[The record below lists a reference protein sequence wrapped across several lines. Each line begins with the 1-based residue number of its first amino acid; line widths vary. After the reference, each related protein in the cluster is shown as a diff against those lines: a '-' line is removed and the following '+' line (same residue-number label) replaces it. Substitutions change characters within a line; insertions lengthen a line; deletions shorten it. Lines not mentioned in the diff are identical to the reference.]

1 MKIDFF
7 MKVSGSGNDFI
18 IIDNRDGLKRP
29 SPSNIKK
36 ICKEKT
42 GIGADG
48 LILLEKGEKGCDFRM
63 VYFNNDGKEAEMCG
77 NGGRSVV
84 LFAYL
89 MKIVKKRD
97 VILCSKKGKHRAQ
110 IKDGN
115 VVKLQ
120 LSTPHSLKE
129 NLKIK
134 TDGRTF
140 IGSFINTGVPHFV
153 IELDDIESIDVKNI
167 GRKIRFLKV
176 FGKDG
181 TNVNFVKRIKKGVIK
196 IRTYERGVEDET
208 LSCGTGSV
216 ASAVI
221 ISKKYSIPSPLK
233 VVARSGEI
241 LKVYFDEN
249 YSEVFLEGKVT
260 PVFLGYNLL

>member
-1 MKIDFF
+1 MKVDFF

-18 IIDNRDGLKRP
+18 IVDNRDGLKSP
-29 SPSNIKK
+29 SPSYIKK

-48 LILLEKGEKGCDFRM
+48 LILLEKCEKGCDFRM
-63 VYFNNDGKEAEMCG
+63 VYFNNDGKEAQMCG
-77 NGGRSVV
+77 NGGRSIV

-89 MKIVKKRD
+89 MKIVNKKH
-97 VILCSKKGKHRAQ
+97 VIFCSKKGKHTAQ
-110 IKDGN
+110 IKQGN

-120 LSTPHSLKE
+120 LSPPHSLRE
-129 NLKIK
+129 NLKVK
-134 TDGRTF
+134 TEYGTF
-140 IGSFINTGVPHFV
+140 TGSFINTGVPHFV
-153 IELDDIESIDVKNI
+153 IEVDDLESVDVKNV
-167 GRKIRFLKV
+167 GRNIRFSKV
-176 FGKDG
+176 FGKEG
-181 TNVNFVKRIKKGVIK
+181 TNVNFVKMVKKGIIK

-221 ISKKYSIPSPLK
+221 ISKKYCIPSPLK
-233 VVARSGEI
+233 VIARSGEI

-249 YSEVFLEGKVT
+249 HSEVFLEGKVT
-260 PVFLGYNLL
+260 PVYFGYNLL